1 MPMRPTLPPMNA
13 LRAFEAV
20 ARCGSLNAAAAELGV
35 VRGAVRQ
42 QLAVIESHFGRPLFV
57 RSGRRLQL
65 TEEAAVY
72 FAEVTVAF
80 AKLRR
85 ATQAFERASGTL
97 RFGVPSAFAMWWL
110 MPRLS
115 RLETAM
121 GAQSFTIVPL
131 PAVRSLAEL
140 PEIDAVI
147 MGAEFAPAADITAV
161 RFLKDEFGP
170 VGAPSLLDDIGKYH
184 AAALA
189 PLTAIIAGTAP
200 TLWQDWFNETGQ
212 QPATFARTTQLED
225 LVLALASAR
234 AGNGVTIA
242 PKASIEDDLA
252 SGRLIA
258 PFGFHDRP
266 SGYHVCYRSRDT
278 AAPALRRFVD
288 WLRSEAEQSQ

>member
-1 MPMRPTLPPMNA
+1 MRAPLPPMNA

-42 QLAVIESHFGRPLFV
+42 QLAIIESHFGRPLFV

-65 TEEAAVY
+65 TEEASIY
-72 FAEVTVAF
+72 FAEVTAAF
-80 AKLRR
+80 ARLRR
-85 ATQAFERASGTL
+85 ASQAFERASGTL

-110 MPRLS
+110 MPRLA
-115 RLETAM
+115 RLEAAM
-121 GAQSFTIVPL
+121 GTQSFTIVPL
-131 PAVRSLAEL
+131 PAVRSLADL

-147 MGAEFAPAADITAV
+147 MGAEYAPAADVTAV

-170 VGAPSLLDDIGKYH
+170 VSAPSLLGNIGKH
-184 AAALA
+184 DVAALA
-189 PLTAIIAGTAP
+189 PLTAIVAGTAS
-200 TLWQDWFNETGQ
+200 TLWQDWFNETGH
-212 QPATFARTTQLED
+212 PPVTFARTTQLAD

-258 PFGFHDRP
+258 PLGFHDRP
-266 SGYHVCYRSRDT
+266 AGYHVCYRSRDT
-278 AAPALRRFVD
+278 AAPAIRRFVD
-288 WLRSEAEQSQ
+288 WLGSEAEPSR